1 MGALVVQDSS
11 SSGDNVKRLDADSKA
26 QMKEIE
32 QSIEAKKKEVH
43 NRMYLIRGR
52 ICLEQHHAWFYAC

>member
-1 MGALVVQDSS
+1 MVTTVVQDSS

-32 QSIEAKKKEVH
+32 QSIEAKKKEV
-43 NRMYLIRGR
+43 RR
-52 ICLEQHHAWFYAC
+52 CAYACMLHVMVVCLQ